1 MAMNKEVL
9 VVTGAGG
16 IGQAIARRQGVGRSV
31 LLADFNAQKLQS
43 AANALEGAGL
53 NVTTQIVDVSSRESV
68 SALAQA
74 AEGLGT
80 VTQVAHTAGQS
91 PTMAPPAAILTVDLF
106 GTALVLEEMGNVIAA
121 GGAGVVISSMA
132 GHRLRALEPAQD
144 DALRNTPTDELL
156 GLPFLTSQ
164 AVTNSTAAYEIS
176 KRANNLRVQS
186 ASVQWGD
193 RGARVNS
200 ISPGIIVTP
209 LAQQELD
216 SERGPTLR
224 KMIEASASGR
234 VGTADEVA
242 SVAAFLLG
250 PEAGFITGS
259 DLLMDGGVIAALHC
273 KRWEPSRFAGA
284 TDALGQ

>member
-1 MAMNKEVL
+1 MSKEVL

-16 IGQAIARRQGVGRSV
+16 IGQAIARRQGPGKSV
-31 LLADFNAQKLQS
+31 FLADFNEQTLQS
-43 AANALEGAGL
+43 AATALQGAGL
-53 NVTTQIVDVSSRESV
+53 DVTTQLVDVSSRASV
-68 SALAQA
+68 SALARA
-74 AEGLGT
+74 ATDLGS

-91 PTMAPPAAILTVDLF
+91 PTMAPPEAILTVDLY

-121 GGAGVVISSMA
+121 GGAGIVVSSMA
-132 GHRLRALEPAQD
+132 GHRLRALEPGQD
-144 DALRNTPTDELL
+144 AALRNTPTDELL
-156 GLPFLTSQ
+156 GLPFLTGE
-164 AVTNSTAAYEIS
+164 AVPNSTAAYEIS

-224 KMIEASASGR
+224 AMIEASPAGR

-242 SVAAFLLG
+242 SVTAFLLG

-259 DLLMDGGVIAALHC
+259 DLLMDGGTIAALRC
-273 KRWEPSRFAGA
+273 GR
-284 TDALGQ
+284 